1 LTAEALSGENLSCD
15 FIYTDSL
22 GNRIGHRL
30 GISGD
35 HCHPDAKAMKLH
47 NALSGFGP
55 NLILDGES
63 AQQFPFGDAQ
73 KSVYAVE

>member
-35 HCHPDAKAMKLH
+35 HCHPDAK
-47 NALSGFGP
+47 
-55 NLILDGES
+55 DGES